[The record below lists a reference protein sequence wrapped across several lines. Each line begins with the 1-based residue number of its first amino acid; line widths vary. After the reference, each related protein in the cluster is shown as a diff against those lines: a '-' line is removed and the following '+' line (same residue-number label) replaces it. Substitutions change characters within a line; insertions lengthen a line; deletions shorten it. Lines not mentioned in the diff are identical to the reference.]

1 MSSSMTGDH
10 EPEGGR
16 PQPRS
21 WLERHILPPRE
32 GESRLVRELKGFART
47 GLVVIPVFMVFD
59 VGRSQGWW

>member
-16 PQPRS
+16 PQRRS